1 MSRPKNGTTWKT
13 PEGVML
19 AVVDVLE
26 HTDVFQPEHNNTFVS
41 VLYLNAPDNGLRNP
55 ALIGLASFNEHMTQ
69 VGIMLTEDKRPRHPW
84 EVYLADRADGCK
96 GHFAIARWHPSGY
109 QEVWNLR
116 KHTWGAFSDDVLTLE
131 EAEKMLQSI
140 SFHPM
145 TPSIRSPV

>member
-1 MSRPKNGTTWKT
+1 
-13 PEGVML
+13 ML
-19 AVVDVLE
+19 VVVGIME
-26 HTDVFQPEHNNTFVS
+26 HTDVFQPEHNITFVN
-41 VLYLNAPDNGLRNP
+41 VLYLNAPEDFR
-55 ALIGLASFNEHMTQ
+55 ASELISLSTFNEHMTQ
-69 VGIMLTEDKRPRHPW
+69 VGLVLDEGKRPRHPW
-84 EVYLADRADGCK
+84 EVYLADRADCCK
-96 GHFAIARWHPSGY
+96 GHFAIARWHPNGY